1 MVATQ
6 CQFSIKNQEI
16 PAGTEPATSLMDL
29 ECSTSELT
37 KLFLSNFQL

>member
-6 CQFSIKNQEI
+6 CQFSVENQEI
-16 PAGTEPATSLMDL
+16 PTGIKPVTSLMDL

-37 KLFLSNFQL
+37 ELFLNNFQL

>member
-6 CQFSIKNQEI
+6 CQCSVKNQEI
-16 PAGTEPATSLMDL
+16 PEGIEPVTSLMDL

-37 KLFLSNFQL
+37 ELFLSNFQL

>member
-6 CQFSIKNQEI
+6 CQYSVENQEI
-16 PAGTEPATSLMDL
+16 PAGIEPATSLMDL

-37 KLFLSNFQL
+37 ELFHSNFQL